1 MPEFTDPFIGNIPD
15 RKLTRG
21 ELIRAIRLDIAAE
34 EEAIHIYEAQ
44 AEATDDPLAKAVLL
58 DVANEEKEHV
68 GEFARLLAIITGDE
82 DQWIANGIQEV
93 DEIAAQVG
101 AGIPAGASREAE
113 MGTGPE
119 PAAKDGFTI
128 GSLRDR
134 EGEKPQ

>member
-1 MPEFTDPFIGNIPD
+1 MPEFTDPFIGKVPD

-82 DQWIANGIQEV
+82 DRWLANGIKEV
-93 DEIAAQVG
+93 DEIAAEVG
-101 AGIPAGASREAE
+101 TGIPAGASKEAE
-113 MGTGPE
+113 TGSGHE